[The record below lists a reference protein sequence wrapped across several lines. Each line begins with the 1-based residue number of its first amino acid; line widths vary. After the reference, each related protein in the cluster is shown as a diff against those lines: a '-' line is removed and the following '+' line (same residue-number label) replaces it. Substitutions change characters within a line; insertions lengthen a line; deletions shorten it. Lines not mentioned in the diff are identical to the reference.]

1 MSQLLEIRAKLFEI
15 FQKIEK
21 YVMVILKAIFYF
33 IAFNAIKGE
42 LNFNAKLSSSIIVL
56 ALAVVSSFLPTSV
69 GLTLMVL
76 YIALQ
81 LYSVSIIMAAT
92 VVVIAFILF
101 CFFLRYTPEYGNVV
115 VGMPILMGM
124 KLPYVL
130 PICLGLFSTPITI
143 LPVCV
148 GVFAYHFIKG
158 ISKAVLTSDQLKAA
172 ENPFQLYM
180 DVLDSVLKNDAMIA
194 AMIVFSLVIIV
205 VYAVRNIK
213 MDYSFEIAIAAGA
226 GTSMIGFIIMMLKFE
241 VGVGIFSICFF
252 SIISCLIAFLVN
264 MIYRPLFYA
273 GTEQVQFEDDYYYYY
288 VKAIP
293 KIKVAGAKVNVKH
306 VVSRRVSSFDEDFGD
321 ELDEIDSNV
330 ALSTKKSFEDT
341 EEFDDEEFEEVR
353 RYTASSAGKG
363 VRSSGQA
370 TSVRNTSTGYIT
382 SGTLTGSMPS
392 RGNASTKEQG
402 AVRTITGTQVMAS
415 RTATGAQGMA
425 SRTAA
430 GTQGTVRNT
439 SSGAT
444 VQRSSSSTANM
455 TQTRMRTGETPQS
468 GTPVSTRNTRTTSSA
483 KAPSVVTKRTQ
494 TPKKTS
500 TKAKA
505 DNSGLTLD
513 YSSDY
518 VRSYEDEDDDF

>member
-15 FQKIEK
+15 FQKTEK
-21 YVMVILKAIFYF
+21 YVLVILKAIFYF

-56 ALAVVSSFLPTSV
+56 ALALVSCFLPTSV
-69 GLTLMVL
+69 VLTIMVL

-81 LYSVSIIMAAT
+81 LYSVSLIMAAT
-92 VVVIAFILF
+92 VLVIAFILF
-101 CFFLRYTPEYGNVV
+101 CFFLRYTPEYGNAV

-124 KLPYVL
+124 KIPYVL

-148 GVFAYHFIKG
+148 GVFAYYFLKG

-172 ENPFQLYM
+172 DNPFQLYI
-180 DVLDSVLKNDAMIA
+180 DVLDNVLKNDAMIA

-205 VYAVRNIK
+205 VYVVRNIK

-241 VGVGIFSICFF
+241 VGIGIFSICFF
-252 SIISCLIAFLVN
+252 SLLSGVIALAVN
-264 MIYRPLFYA
+264 LIYRPLFYA

-293 KIKVAGAKVNVKH
+293 KIKAAGTKVNVKH

-330 ALSTKKSFEDT
+330 ALSTKKSF
-341 EEFDDEEFEEVR
+341 DDSNHSESDDDFEEVKT
-353 RYTASSAGKG
+353 YTRSS
-363 VRSSGQA
+363 VRSSSTNSGIGAKTGSASVAGAATRTGQA
-370 TSVRNTSTGYIT
+370 HSGSAQGAARSTGVYGTAKTTGQVSGTGTTRTSTA
-382 SGTLTGSMPS
+382 GT
-392 RGNASTKEQG
+392 
-402 AVRTITGTQVMAS
+402 
-415 RTATGAQGMA
+415 
-425 SRTAA
+425 RTAA
-430 GTQGTVRNT
+430 TRNGGTRTAGT
-439 SSGAT
+439 GAT
-444 VQRSSSSTANM
+444 GSSS
-455 TQTRMRTGETPQS
+455 QTRVKTGAAS
-468 GTPVSTRNTRTTSSA
+468 GRAMTATA
-483 KAPSVVTKRTQ
+483 KRTQ
-494 TPKKTS
+494 TQ
-500 TKAKA
+500 TKPSAKSKA
-505 DNSGLTLD
+505 DNSGLSLD